1 MSELIKVDTTS
12 IICATLIALATIFGY
27 GYYSITDRGL
37 MAQNID
43 SAISK
48 GVDPLSVRC
57 SYAKSDDIICV
68 AYAAS
73 TQPYQSKK

>member
-1 MSELIKVDTTS
+1 MSELLKVDTTF
-12 IICATLIALATIFGY
+12 IICVTLISLASVFGY
-27 GYYSITDRGL
+27 GHYSITDRGL
-37 MAQNID
+37 MSQNID

-73 TQPYQSKK
+73 IQPYQPKK